1 MLRFPF
7 GDLWV
12 NETGMSDKKL
22 PTKSTETDVQAFLA
36 KVVATPARKGVG
48 EKGRLIFAMD
58 ATASREPSWD
68 RACHLQGEMFHETTA
83 LGGLEIQLAYYRGFG
98 EFRAS
103 AWASA
108 SDDLLRLMT
117 AVHCLAGETQIKKV
131 LRHALNETKKQSVDA
146 LIFIGDCVEEDVDA
160 LGALA
165 GELGLLGVPAFL
177 FQEGEDR
184 IAEFAFKQIAKLT
197 NGAYCRLDAA
207 SAQTLRE
214 LLRAVAVFAAGG
226 RLALADLAKK
236 EGGAV
241 LQIANQVS
249 KSG

>member
-1 MLRFPF
+1 
-7 GDLWV
+7 
-12 NETGMSDKKL
+12 MSDKKL
-22 PTKSTETDVQAFLA
+22 PTKSSSSDVDAFLQ
-36 KVVATPARKGVG
+36 KVATTPVRKASG

-68 RACHLQGEMFHETTA
+68 RACHLQGEMFQETAA
-83 LGGLEIQLAYYRGFG
+83 LGGLEIRLAYYRGFG

-108 SDDLLRLMT
+108 PDDLLRLMT

-131 LRHALNETKKQSVDA
+131 LRHTLNETKKRSVDA
-146 LIFIGDCVEEDVDA
+146 LIFIGDCIEEDVDA
-160 LGALA
+160 LGAIA
-165 GELGLLGVPAFL
+165 GELGLLGVPAFV

-197 NGAYCRLDAA
+197 NGAYCRLDAN

-226 RLALADLAKK
+226 RLALQNMAQK
-236 EGGAV
+236 EGGAI
-241 LQIANQVS
+241 LQISNQVS
-249 KSG
+249 KPG

>member
-1 MLRFPF
+1 
-7 GDLWV
+7 
-12 NETGMSDKKL
+12 MSDDKL
-22 PTKSTETDVQAFLA
+22 PTKTSDADVQAFLT
-36 KVVATPARKGVG
+36 KVAATPVRKSSR

-68 RACHLQGEMFHETTA
+68 RACHLQGEMFHETTT

-103 AWASA
+103 SWASA

-117 AVHCLAGETQIKKV
+117 AVHCMAGETQIKKV

-165 GELGLLGVPAFL
+165 GELGLLGVPAFV
-177 FQEGEDR
+177 FQEGEDP
-184 IAEFAFKQIAKLT
+184 IAEYAFKQIAKLS
-197 NGAYCRLDAA
+197 NGAYCRLDST

-214 LLRAVAVFAAGG
+214 LLRAVAVFVAGG
-226 RLALADLAKK
+226 RLALADMAKK

-241 LQIANQVS
+241 RQISNQVS
-249 KSG
+249 KPG

>member
-1 MLRFPF
+1 
-7 GDLWV
+7 
-12 NETGMSDKKL
+12 
-22 PTKSTETDVQAFLA
+22 
-36 KVVATPARKGVG
+36 
-48 EKGRLIFAMD
+48 
-58 ATASREPSWD
+58 
-68 RACHLQGEMFHETTA
+68 
-83 LGGLEIQLAYYRGFG
+83 
-98 EFRAS
+98 
-103 AWASA
+103 
-108 SDDLLRLMT
+108 
-117 AVHCLAGETQIKKV
+117 
-131 LRHALNETKKQSVDA
+131 
-146 LIFIGDCVEEDVDA
+146 
-160 LGALA
+160 
-165 GELGLLGVPAFL
+165 VPAFL

>member
-1 MLRFPF
+1 
-7 GDLWV
+7 
-12 NETGMSDKKL
+12 MSDKKL
-22 PTKSTETDVQAFLA
+22 PTKSSSVDVDAFLQ
-36 KVVATPARKGVG
+36 KVAATPVRKASG

-68 RACHLQGEMFHETTA
+68 RACHLQGEMFQETAA

-108 SDDLLRLMT
+108 PDDLLRLMT

-131 LRHALNETKKQSVDA
+131 LRHTLNETKKRSVDA

-160 LGALA
+160 LGAIA
-165 GELGLLGVPAFL
+165 GELGLLGVPAFV

-197 NGAYCRLDAA
+197 NGAYCRLDAN

-226 RLALADLAKK
+226 RLALQNMARK
-236 EGGAV
+236 EGGAI
-241 LQIANQVS
+241 LQISNQVS
-249 KSG
+249 KPG